1 LIIEAFRRELIP
13 QVRQLMA
20 LGEPYIRVRAD
31 SDYWLYAR
39 LFSSTCPITLIDG
52 RVAGAVI
59 AFRSQDDPD
68 DVYIQDVMVHPDCR
82 RLGVAKALLGA
93 VRDRAVIFGC
103 TRLYLTSEPEN
114 TPAHASWT
122 SLGFANVAGDLVV
135 NDVWVVADFKG
146 PGKDRA
152 VYELKLS

>member
-39 LFSSTCPITLIDG
+39 LFSSTCPIAVIDG

-82 RLGVAKALLGA
+82 RLGAAKALLGA

-122 SLGFANVAGDLVV
+122 SLGFANVAGDLYYSSGFTVSS
-135 NDVWVVADFKG
+135 APMTLRF
-146 PGKDRA
+146 RRR
-152 VYELKLS
+152 